1 MNVEEHE
8 STINISQQQ
17 LNNNKEY
24 INSRTHSND
33 FNKRYTQQQSRY
45 GNNNND
51 NESNYIRYNNK
62 HFKIKDIFNELY
74 TPHINEM
81 LPFLYEYMINQDKY
95 DIFSIFPDFKN
106 YLDKVLIKEVSY
118 EFPDTKEVFKVYDE
132 VIKMRLIGNNFF
144 ESYNPK
150 NLHYLSMCLYTTNIV
165 YPYLKKNDLCLKKEE
180 VLEIIIK
187 VFSLDKEKDMSIIE
201 NLFKIIEFA
210 EDIINYE
217 EAYLYLKRDQY
228 KREINHYV
236 HVPYATPEI
245 INQII
250 HKELIDDVTEYHK
263 IFPAS
268 YTPGKPVEICELISK
283 DFNEYIKIR
292 EQLLN
297 SSNNKASLKYKETKS
312 VSQAF

>member
-1 MNVEEHE
+1 
-8 STINISQQQ
+8 
-17 LNNNKEY
+17 
-24 INSRTHSND
+24 
-33 FNKRYTQQQSRY
+33 
-45 GNNNND
+45 
-51 NESNYIRYNNK
+51 
-62 HFKIKDIFNELY
+62 
-74 TPHINEM
+74 
-81 LPFLYEYMINQDKY
+81 
-95 DIFSIFPDFKN
+95 
-106 YLDKVLIKEVSY
+106 
-118 EFPDTKEVFKVYDE
+118 
-132 VIKMRLIGNNFF
+132 
-144 ESYNPK
+144 
-150 NLHYLSMCLYTTNIV
+150 
-165 YPYLKKNDLCLKKEE
+165 
-180 VLEIIIK
+180 
-187 VFSLDKEKDMSIIE
+187 MSIIE